1 VVVDDDAG
9 ANGSCPR
16 SVLGV
21 TAGAGAG
28 AGATGATGLGR
39 AIQLVTGFA
48 AVFAGAA
55 LLGAAF
61 FAAAFL
67 GAAFFGAAFLGAAF
81 FATVFLDAAFLA
93 FLATFT
99 LLAFFAG
106 RAFFFAALFLATARL
121 AFACGRFFP
130 FAFFFAMVS
139 HLLGVNPILV
149 RVAPKKS
156 AVISRAVLESRM
168 GIAYSACVMPNDP
181 IRPLHDV
188 WLRPRRV
195 FRELAA
201 EPVGRLDL
209 LLAAAQGIVGF
220 LGYCR
225 ARNAGASYGL
235 IEIFG
240 AATAAG
246 SALGIL
252 SLYVMG
258 SIYARLG
265 GATPRPNLRRQAMH
279 VLAYGAVPMA
289 VSLGIWVLTAL
300 IAADATFLSTP
311 RPEDEG
317 FISILL
323 SAQFISYV
331 LLMIWSVVLQVMG
344 FSEILKVTNA
354 KAFGIWVLGQI
365 VGVLAALF
373 LAVIVTTLIP
383 DP

>member
-1 VVVDDDAG
+1 
-9 ANGSCPR
+9 
-16 SVLGV
+16 
-21 TAGAGAG
+21 
-28 AGATGATGLGR
+28 
-39 AIQLVTGFA
+39 
-48 AVFAGAA
+48 
-55 LLGAAF
+55 
-61 FAAAFL
+61 
-67 GAAFFGAAFLGAAF
+67 
-81 FATVFLDAAFLA
+81 
-93 FLATFT
+93 
-99 LLAFFAG
+99 
-106 RAFFFAALFLATARL
+106 
-121 AFACGRFFP
+121 
-130 FAFFFAMVS
+130 
-139 HLLGVNPILV
+139 
-149 RVAPKKS
+149 
-156 AVISRAVLESRM
+156 M
-168 GIAYSACVMPNDP
+168 GIAYSAFVMPNDP

-209 LLAAAQGIVGF
+209 LLGAAQGIVGF

-235 IEIFG
+235 VEIFG
-240 AATAAG
+240 AAAAAG
-246 SALGIL
+246 SILGIL

-258 SIYARLG
+258 TIYARLG
-265 GATPRPNLRRQAMH
+265 GAAGRPNLRRQTIH

-300 IAADATFLSTP
+300 IAAEATFLSMP

-317 FISILL
+317 FVAILL

-331 LLMIWSVVLQVMG
+331 LLMVWSVVLQVMG
-344 FSEILKVTNA
+344 FSEILKVTNR

-383 DP
+383 GP

>member
-1 VVVDDDAG
+1 
-9 ANGSCPR
+9 
-16 SVLGV
+16 
-21 TAGAGAG
+21 
-28 AGATGATGLGR
+28 
-39 AIQLVTGFA
+39 
-48 AVFAGAA
+48 
-55 LLGAAF
+55 
-61 FAAAFL
+61 
-67 GAAFFGAAFLGAAF
+67 
-81 FATVFLDAAFLA
+81 
-93 FLATFT
+93 
-99 LLAFFAG
+99 
-106 RAFFFAALFLATARL
+106 
-121 AFACGRFFP
+121 
-130 FAFFFAMVS
+130 
-139 HLLGVNPILV
+139 
-149 RVAPKKS
+149 
-156 AVISRAVLESRM
+156 
-168 GIAYSACVMPNDP
+168 MPNDP

-195 FRELAA
+195 FRELATA
-201 EPVGRLDL
+201 PVGRLDL
-209 LLAAAQGIVGF
+209 LLGAAQGIVGF

-225 ARNAGASYGL
+225 ARNAGANYGL
-235 IEIFG
+235 VEIFG

-246 SALGIL
+246 SILGIL

-258 SIYARLG
+258 AIYARLG
-265 GATPRPNLRRQAMH
+265 GAVGRPNLRRQAIH

-289 VSLGIWVLTAL
+289 VSLGIWLLTAL

-317 FISILL
+317 FVAILL

-344 FSEILKVTNA
+344 FSEILKVTNG

>member
-1 VVVDDDAG
+1 
-9 ANGSCPR
+9 
-16 SVLGV
+16 
-21 TAGAGAG
+21 
-28 AGATGATGLGR
+28 
-39 AIQLVTGFA
+39 
-48 AVFAGAA
+48 
-55 LLGAAF
+55 
-61 FAAAFL
+61 
-67 GAAFFGAAFLGAAF
+67 
-81 FATVFLDAAFLA
+81 
-93 FLATFT
+93 
-99 LLAFFAG
+99 
-106 RAFFFAALFLATARL
+106 
-121 AFACGRFFP
+121 
-130 FAFFFAMVS
+130 
-139 HLLGVNPILV
+139 
-149 RVAPKKS
+149 
-156 AVISRAVLESRM
+156 M
-168 GIAYSACVMPNDP
+168 GIAYSHLVMPNDP

-195 FRELAA
+195 FRELATA
-201 EPVGRLDL
+201 PVGRLDL
-209 LLAAAQGIVGF
+209 LLGAAQGIVGF

-225 ARNAGASYGL
+225 ARNAGANYGL
-235 IEIFG
+235 VEIFG

-246 SALGIL
+246 SILGIL

-258 SIYARLG
+258 AIYARLG
-265 GATPRPNLRRQAMH
+265 GAVGRPNLRRQAIH

-289 VSLGIWVLTAL
+289 VSLGIWLLTAL

-317 FISILL
+317 FVAILL

-344 FSEILKVTNA
+344 FSEILKVTNG